1 MRLKTRKNIIFCVK
15 EVTIEKIEKDIKML
29 TTKKASQNSDI
40 LTRIVKEN
48 ADIFA
53 DFYFKSINPK
63 FKLSIFPDFFKL
75 ADVTPLHNKGG
86 KDLKEN
92 YRPVSILP
100 TLSKAFEM
108 IIFAQIS
115 VFFDNF
121 FLKYQCWFQEDYST
135 QHKKCVDKGKILDAL
150 LTDFS
155 KAFDCHNHVLFTA
168 KLDT

>member
-1 MRLKTRKNIIFCVK
+1 
-15 EVTIEKIEKDIKML
+15 ML

-75 ADVTPLHNKGG
+75 ADVPPLHNKGG
-86 KDLKEN
+86 NDLKEN

-121 FLKYQCWFQEDYST
+121 FLKYQC
-135 QHKKCVDKGKILDAL
+135 
-150 LTDFS
+150 
-155 KAFDCHNHVLFTA
+155 
-168 KLDT
+168 